1 MPGASALCLYC
12 TTLFMQRNGTN
23 EPRGLMG
30 VGGVEFPFTNHV
42 SPRHGWSREVCE
54 PMPRPPTHPPIPLTH
69 PPTHPCTPPT
79 SHCPSYPLV
88 PITPC
93 PIPPPIHP
101 PINPSTNPTT
111 HPPTQ
116 SLLYPNKTTNPKHIY
131 IMPNEF
137 TYYSST
143 SFQDSKLI
151 RVIWQYPNYG
161 IPNYS

>member
-88 PITPC
+88 PITPVLFLLLST
-93 PIPPPIHP
+93 H
-101 PINPSTNPTT
+101 PSTHPLTQPLT
-111 HPPTQ
+111 HPPNHSCTLTKPPILNISISCQ
-116 SLLYPNKTTNPKHIY
+116 MSSHI
-131 IMPNEF
+131 IAQHPFRIQN
-137 TYYSST
+137 
-143 SFQDSKLI
+143 
-151 RVIWQYPNYG
+151 
-161 IPNYS
+161 